1 MPVRGDIRS
10 DERPV
15 IWAFSSSRLRE
26 VLESAA
32 PAYADRA
39 EVRVFERSFEDALET
54 VRSLTDADE
63 RVDAFVAAGANG
75 VYLRDHAP
83 VPVAL
88 VDVSTTDA
96 LQALAHART
105 LGRRIGIVNFR
116 RVLPGLERW
125 KDLLRGVQIEQH
137 AYVTPEEARA
147 AVAELAAR
155 GYDVVAGSGPA
166 CDVAEAAGLKSV
178 LLYSSEC
185 VCETIERAIEM
196 AELVRVERER
206 REQLAGV
213 IDHVDEA
220 VVGVDASERI
230 VVLNPGAERLLG
242 VRGEQVLGK
251 RLSSIAAELGLAR
264 VLETGAPELR
274 LFQKLGARSV
284 VVSRIPV
291 RQRGATTGAVL
302 TCQDSRTLL
311 RVDRDLRSELRPR
324 RFVARWELESIVGT
338 SPAVRTARGLAE
350 RYAGTDGT
358 VLITGESGT
367 GKEMFAQGIHNAS
380 RRRAR
385 PFVAINCAAFPEALL
400 ESELFGYEEG
410 AFTGSRRGGRAGLFE
425 AAHGGTI
432 FLDEVGDVPLTLQT
446 RLLRVLQEREV
457 LRLGSNDPTPIDVRV
472 ISATNRDLK
481 REIARGTF
489 REDLY
494 YRLNILRIHVPPLRA
509 RSEDVQAIAEA
520 LLRAALERHGVAA
533 ALPYALGHVLPWLQ
547 GYGWPGNVR
556 ELENLLE
563 RVAILYADR
572 TAASEGVQAAELRAI
587 LPELFQP
594 APERRDGADLRAARG
609 AEEVAII
616 QRVLDDCD
624 GNMSEAAKRLGI
636 GRSTLYRKL
645 RLAR

>member
-1 MPVRGDIRS
+1 MPFRGDRK
-10 DERPV
+10 PV
-15 IWAFSSSRLRE
+15 IWAFSASRLRK
-26 VLESAA
+26 VVESAA
-32 PAYADRA
+32 PLYAERA
-39 EVRVFERSFEDALET
+39 EVRVFDRSFEDALET
-54 VRSLTDADE
+54 ARSLTEADE
-63 RVDAFVAAGANG
+63 RVDAFVAAGSNG
-75 VYLRDHAP
+75 AYLRDHSP

-105 LGRRIGIVNFR
+105 LGRRIGVVNFR

-125 KDLLRGVQIEQH
+125 KDLLRGVQIEQR

-147 AVAELAAR
+147 AVAELATH
-155 GYDVVAGSGPA
+155 GYEVVVGPGPA
-166 CDVAEAAGLKSV
+166 CEVAEAAGLKSV
-178 LLYSSEC
+178 LLYSFEC

-196 AELVRVERER
+196 AQVVRAERER
-206 REQLAGV
+206 REQLASV

-220 VVGVDASERI
+220 VVAVDASERI
-230 VVLNPGAERLLG
+230 AFVNPGAERLLG
-242 VRGEQVLGK
+242 VSGAELLGK
-251 RLSSIAAELGLAR
+251 RLSSVAAELGLAR

-274 LFQKLGARSV
+274 SFQRLGARSL

-291 RQRGATTGAVL
+291 RQHGVLTGAVL

-324 RFVARWELESIVGT
+324 RFIARYELAGIVGG
-338 SPAVRTARGLAE
+338 SAAVRTARSLAE
-350 RYAGTDGT
+350 QYAATEGT

-380 RRRAR
+380 RRRER

-432 FLDEVGDVPLTLQT
+432 FLDEVGDVPITLQT
-446 RLLRVLQEREV
+446 RLLRVLQERQV

-472 ISATNRDLK
+472 IAATNRDLK
-481 REIARGTF
+481 REIARAAF

-494 YRLNILRIHVPPLRA
+494 YRLNILPILVPPLRA
-509 RSEDVQAIAEA
+509 RIEDVAPIAEA
-520 LLRAALERHGVAA
+520 LLRDALARHGVPGVLPR
-533 ALPYALGHVLPWLQ
+533 ALAVILPWLQ
-547 GYGWPGNVR
+547 GYAWPGNVR
-556 ELENLLE
+556 ELENVLE
-563 RVAILYADR
+563 RVAVLYSHRAAAPDQVAADD
-572 TAASEGVQAAELRAI
+572 LRAV
-587 LPELFQP
+587 LPELFE
-594 APERRDGADLRAARG
+594 AAAERRGAAEDLRTARG
-609 AEEVAII
+609 AEEAAVID
-616 QRVLDDCD
+616 RVLGECG
-624 GNMSEAAKRLGI
+624 GNMSEAAKRLGV

-645 RLAR
+645 RPRG